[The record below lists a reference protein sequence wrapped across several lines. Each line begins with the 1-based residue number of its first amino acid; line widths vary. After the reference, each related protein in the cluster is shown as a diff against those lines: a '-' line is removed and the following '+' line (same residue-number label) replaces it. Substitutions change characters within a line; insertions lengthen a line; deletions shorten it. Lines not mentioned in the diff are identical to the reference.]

1 MERPKDFLTVADW
14 SAETLRAILARAREL
29 KDLAK
34 RGEHPQTL
42 RGRSLLLYFEK
53 PSLRTHVTFEAGVNQ
68 LGGSAILMRP
78 EQVGIG
84 SREDPADVARGLS
97 RWVDAVACRTFRHE
111 LVEEIARHAS
121 IPVINALTDR
131 YHPCQ
136 AIADLQ
142 TIEEHGQIERAQV
155 AYVGDGNNVAA
166 SLILSMAILGGR
178 LRVAT
183 PDSHAPD
190 PAVRE
195 RAAALAGTTGA
206 QLCYTRD
213 PVEAV
218 RDAHFVYTDT
228 WTSMGQEEEQA
239 ERKRIFAPYQVN
251 ARLLEH
257 APDALFLH
265 CLPAHRGLEVTAE
278 VLDGPRSIVWDQAE
292 NRLHAQQ
299 AILECL
305 LVGTP

>member
-1 MERPKDFLTVADW
+1 MDRPKDFLTVADW
-14 SAETLRAILARAREL
+14 PAEELRGLLARAREL
-29 KDLAK
+29 KDLSK
-34 RGEHPQTL
+34 RGESPQTL

-53 PSLRTHVTFEAGVNQ
+53 PSLRTHVTFEAGMNR

-97 RWVDAVACRTFRHE
+97 RWVDAVAARTFEHS
-111 LVEEIARHAS
+111 LVEELARHAS

-142 TIEEHGQIERAQV
+142 TIEEHAEIGSAEL

-166 SLILSMAILGGR
+166 SLMLAMAILGGR

-183 PDSHAPD
+183 PESHAPD

-195 RAAALAGTTGA
+195 RAAAFAEKTGA
-206 QLCYTRD
+206 QLTYTTD
-213 PVEAV
+213 PIEAV
-218 RDAHFVYTDT
+218 AGAHFVYTDT
-228 WTSMGQEEEQA
+228 WTSMGQEEEKA
-239 ERKRIFAPYQVN
+239 ERMRIFAPYQVN
-251 ARLLEH
+251 TPLLEH

-265 CLPAHRGLEVTAE
+265 CLPAYRGLEVSAE
-278 VLDGPRSIVWDQAE
+278 VLDGPKSIVWDQAE

-299 AILECL
+299 AILERL
-305 LVGTP
+305 LLAGA